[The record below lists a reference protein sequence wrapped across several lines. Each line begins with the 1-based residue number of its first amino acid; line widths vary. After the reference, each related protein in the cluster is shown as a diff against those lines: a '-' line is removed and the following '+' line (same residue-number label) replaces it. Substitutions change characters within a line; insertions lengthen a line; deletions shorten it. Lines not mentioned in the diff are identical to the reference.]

1 MTGVRVCG
9 CRAALDNQRMDP
21 SSAGAGT
28 ATPAGRGASRRLF
41 FAVLPDDGAR
51 TGVDALARAVAQATG
66 GRAPPASNL
75 HLTLAFLGA
84 VTAAREAR
92 LAAIGA
98 HCARSAAPFSFVL
111 DRLGHFR
118 GARVAYAAPPAVP
131 GPLARIVLC
140 LQGELR
146 NAGLPVEDR
155 AFAPHVTLARRATR
169 APGPGPI
176 APIAWHVD
184 ALALMASEPSP
195 DGVRY
200 RVLDAWHLS
209 PVAAG

>member
-1 MTGVRVCG
+1 M
-9 CRAALDNQRMDP
+9 AA
-21 SSAGAGT
+21 SSAGRGA
-28 ATPAGRGASRRLF
+28 APPVGRGASRRLF
-41 FAVLPDDGAR
+41 FAVLPDAGAR
-51 TGVDALARAVAQATG
+51 VAVDALACAVAQATG

-84 VTAAREAR
+84 VPAVHDAT

-98 HCARSAAPFSFVL
+98 HCARLASPFAFAL
-111 DRLGHFR
+111 DRVGHFR

-131 GPLARIVLC
+131 HALARIVRC
-140 LQGELR
+140 LQAELR
-146 NAGLPVEDR
+146 GAGLPVEDR
-155 AFAPHVTLARRATR
+155 PFAPHVTLARRAAR

-184 ALALMASEPSP
+184 ALVLMISEPAP
-195 DGVRY
+195 GGVRY
-200 RVLDAWHLS
+200 RALDAWQLA